1 MFIALTTK
9 YPRERWLGG
18 KEQETTRSGRFV
30 HHGGYVACAVCGQQV
45 PGSVSDGVI
54 GSSDEVSA
62 HQLVVLK
69 S

>member
-1 MFIALTTK
+1 MFTALTTK

-18 KEQETTRSGRFV
+18 QEQETTRSGRFV